1 MDQEQTTGNIPYK
14 DYAPIATTDEG
25 ALLPVNPVTTPT
37 TTANDALNTIST
49 KPAVITSEPV
59 VQKAEQDLSQ
69 LQSLQQTGDTFKSSV
84 EKLAAAGTGQI
95 TQTPEGQRYVN
106 PKGDVYDMNGKLISS
121 GDKGADTSALTTA
134 LGGTNLKPGETEQT
148 MPDGS
153 KIIVDKSGKIIQ
165 GSGKY
170 AAGANINQY
179 SESTGLNFTI
189 PEDEA
194 EYTDM
199 QNKLS
204 DLYNNSDDILA
215 SQIAS
220 IQASLKSA
228 QDAQKTANQIAEGTT
243 FNIGITSGRS
253 RYAPD
258 LQTGIMRAQVSAGVK
273 SLFDLDAK
281 AQQLIAEAQ
290 AAAEERKYKV
300 LSTKMDAYQKNRAQK
315 FEETSKLAQLTMA
328 YEQAENEKKQAILD
342 QAKLARE
349 NAAAEA
355 ELYAP
360 SIIEDISLMSK
371 EQADEYINK
380 TAEESGLFDAV
391 TLKAAVDAYKRGV
404 AAEQSKG
411 ISSYLADYNALGG
424 QAKLGQSFQQFYASQ
439 QAAER
444 APATGGAGAISESIT
459 GNVPLANAVQN
470 IAQNLTTKN
479 AEMFINNVNR
489 NAATGDVNAV
499 KETLLNAAILAV
511 PNAADQSK
519 AIGRVTTLDL
529 LDSIKGDL
537 KTFTDKKG
545 DTNIFKGTAE
555 QVAQKIGATTDPELA
570 QLATRINSTIQNYR
584 QFVSG
589 AAFTVPETK
598 EYKSIFPS
606 ISKTGE
612 LNMAIIDGL
621 SKTYRSAL
629 NSQLGLI
636 MGGQTYRDLFGKEG
650 AFAGASG
657 MNLSGSV
664 PSNAAGVTQSAREKI
679 IGAGYD
685 YDAIKRDNPKL
696 SDEEILAEL

>member
-1 MDQEQTTGNIPYK
+1 MDQNTTGNIPYQ
-14 DYAPIATTDEG
+14 DYAPITMTGEG
-25 ALLPVNPVTTPT
+25 ALLPQNPVVTP
-37 TTANDALNTIST
+37 TANDALNTIST

-59 VQKAEQDLSQ
+59 VQKAQTDLQ
-69 LQSLQQTGDTFKSSV
+69 NLQQAQPQGGTFKSSV
-84 EKLAAAGTGQI
+84 EKLAAGGLGSI
-95 TQTPEGQRYVN
+95 VQTAEGQRYVN
-106 PKGDVYDMNGKLISS
+106 DKGDMYDMNGNLVGSQKSTNAS
-121 GDKGADTSALTTA
+121 DTINSA

-153 KIIVDKSGKIIQ
+153 KIIVDKNGKIMQ
-165 GSGKY
+165 GNGKY

-179 SESTGLNFTI
+179 SESTGLNFTV
-189 PEDEA
+189 PEDEE
-194 EYTDM
+194 EYTGM
-199 QNKLS
+199 QNQLTKLY
-204 DLYNNSDDILA
+204 DNSDSILA
-215 SQIAS
+215 SQISS
-220 IQASLKSA
+220 IQSSLKSA
-228 QDAQKTANQIAEGTT
+228 NESQKTANQIAEGTT

-258 LQTGIMRAQVSAGVK
+258 IQTGIMRAQVSAGIK
-273 SLFDLDAK
+273 SLFELEAK

-290 AAAEERKYKV
+290 AAAEERKYKI
-300 LSTKMDAYQKNRAQK
+300 LSTKMDAYQQNRKQK
-315 FEETSKLAQLTMA
+315 FDETSKLVELTLA
-328 YEQAENEKKQAILD
+328 YEQAEDEKKQAILD
-342 QAKLARE
+342 RAKLARE

-360 SIIEDISLMSK
+360 SIIEDISSMSK
-371 EQADEYINK
+371 EQAEDYINK
-380 TAEESGLFDAV
+380 TAEESGVFDAV

-411 ISSYLADYNALGG
+411 ISSYMADYRSLGG
-424 QAKLGQSFQQFYASQ
+424 QQGTGVSFQQFYASQ

-444 APATGGAGAISESIT
+444 APATETGLISESIT

-470 IAQNLTTKN
+470 IAQNLTAKN

-489 NAATGDVNAV
+489 NAANGDLSAV
-499 KETLLNAAILAV
+499 KETLLNASILAV

-529 LDSIKGDL
+529 LDTIKGDL
-537 KTFTDKKG
+537 KRFTELKG
-545 DTNIFKGTAE
+545 DTNILKGTAE
-555 QVAQKIGATTDPELA
+555 QVAQKIGTTTDPELA
-570 QLATRINSTIQNYR
+570 GLATRINSTIQNYR

-589 AAFTVPETK
+589 AAFTVPETA

-612 LNMAIIDGL
+612 LNLAIIEGL

-636 MGGQTYRDLFGKEG
+636 MGGQTYRDLFGQEG

-657 MNLSGSV
+657 MGLSEGV
-664 PSNAAGVTQSAREKI
+664 PSNAAGVTESAREKI